1 MINLSWYSKDH
12 NKGSLRVLKIFKLNM
27 YHTVNLMFRVKNI
40 IPEAL
45 RTKFQIVQQRLRDK
59 TQRK

>member
-1 MINLSWYSKDH
+1 
-12 NKGSLRVLKIFKLNM
+12 
-27 YHTVNLMFRVKNI
+27 MFRVKYI

-45 RTKFQIVQQRLRDK
+45 WTKFQIVQQRLRDK